1 MKLTLV
7 ANWRGVLLRAASM
20 WCVYIATVLEIA
32 SSAIPYAS
40 DYLPWWAP
48 IVVLVAAPIAR
59 IISQGGIDA
68 NQ

>member
-7 ANWRGVLLRAASM
+7 SNWRGVLLRAASM
-20 WCVYIATVLEIA
+20 WCVYIATALEIA

-40 DYLPWWAP
+40 DYLPWWVP